1 MSIIKFS
8 IKLIFIILLP
18 VWAETDFD
26 KYFPAYAVAKYSQGL
41 KNSSCKSQLEEFKLG
56 VDAKVLWSLKV
67 LDASGEPKPGFFY
80 GNNYWL
86 GLRSQCFDLEIR
98 EPLEL
103 DQEFLKNNSRYRKKS
118 LEFPPFPLNYFV
130 VKFNH
135 NSTNQ
140 YHFRIK
146 NEDIITLG
154 LCLPGSCL
162 PEELTEII
170 KQIFDKRILAISY
183 LYSADFTLLEIY
195 DLQDNHQWLINWRII
210 TTCCILIVTVIMA
223 VIGTTC
229 DIIINQRRQKLKEKE
244 NVIKKILICFSIYT
258 NSKIIFNTK
267 INKDSLASI
276 HGLRFFGMLWIMMIH
291 TVYYSNDYVDNRTT
305 VWRLSQDL
313 SAQILT
319 NGSLSVDT
327 YFCLS
332 GFLVSWLFFRQ
343 KIRENPSTREQK
355 FRWLD
360 YFGLIVKRVIRL
372 TPAYLLIIGI
382 AEINFGWY
390 AETSAFRI
398 AEKPQEN
405 CPLYWWRNLLYI
417 NNLFPWNQACLSWS
431 WYLSN
436 EMQFYII
443 GTFLLILS
451 DLYFKIAAGAL
462 ISFLIISMI
471 INGIISSS
479 YKYTTIDIRRL
490 DQLWNLMDVV
500 YSPPWMRIGPYLIGI
515 IAGYILTRL
524 NGKLILKRKILW
536 LFWIIGSM
544 CNIITLF
551 GLYGRHLSIATTAVY
566 VAVSRIT
573 WAIGISW
580 LLIACQTNNAGFI
593 NKLLSLKVWIPL
605 SRLSYCAYLLNP
617 LLINSIYLQS
627 ESAIHIDFL
636 PTKTMF
642 LGIAFMT
649 YFCAYIAT
657 ILLET
662 PYILLLKI
670 FKS

>member
-1 MSIIKFS
+1 MSIIKLS
-8 IKLIFIILLP
+8 IQFIFIILLP
-18 VWAETDFD
+18 VWAETDID
-26 KYFPAYAVAKYSQGL
+26 KYFPAYAVAKYSRGL

-86 GLRSQCFDLEIR
+86 GLRSQCFDLEIK

-154 LCLPGSCL
+154 LCLPESCL

-170 KQIFDKRILAISY
+170 KQIFDKRILAISN

-195 DLQDNHQWLINWRII
+195 DLKDNHQWLINWRII
-210 TTCCILIVTVIMA
+210 CICCILIVTVIMA
-223 VIGTTC
+223 VVGTTC
-229 DIIINQRRQKLKEKE
+229 DIIVNQRRQKSKDKK
-244 NVIKKILICFSIYT
+244 NVIKKILICFSVYT

-267 INKDSLASI
+267 INKDSVASI
-276 HGLRFFGMLWIMMIH
+276 HGLRFFGMLWIIMIH

-313 SAQILT
+313 PAQILT

-332 GFLVSWLFFRQ
+332 GFLVSWLFFSRH
-343 KIRENPSTREQK
+343 KTRENPPVREHK

-360 YFGLIVKRVIRL
+360 YFGLIAKRVIRL

-398 AEKPQEN
+398 SEKPQEN

-462 ISFLIISMI
+462 ISFLIISMV
-471 INGIISSS
+471 INCIISST
-479 YKYTTIDIRRL
+479 YAYTTML

-515 IAGYILTRL
+515 VAGYILTKL
-524 NGKLILKRKILW
+524 KGKLILKRKILC

-544 CNIITLF
+544 CNILTLF
-551 GLYGRHLSIATTAVY
+551 GLYGRHLSIATTAIY

-593 NKLLSLKVWIPL
+593 NKLLSFKIWIPL
-605 SRLSYCAYLLNP
+605 SRLTYCAYLLNP